1 MPYAGTRTG
10 MGVASQNPGG
20 VTVAAPA
27 GNTFALVWGTDL
39 FKVGSFSTSLIKS
52 LSFGERN
59 EEIKIE
65 NGSGLT
71 AIFLMIKDGGDF
83 DINLVDNANSAVWE
97 PPTAGDTLTF
107 LNPLDGV
114 ATATCICT
122 GTKGDYARKQ
132 EGGFAIT
139 GKSFTL
145 INTAN

>member
-1 MPYAGTRTG
+1 MS
-10 MGVASQNPGG
+10 VANQNPTG
-20 VTVAAPA
+20 VTVANGLGSA
-27 GNTFALVWGTDL
+27 FALVWGTDL
-39 FKVGSFSTSLIKS
+39 FKTGSFSTSLIKS

-83 DINLVDNANSAVWE
+83 DINLVDNAVSAWN
-97 PPTAGDTLTF
+97 PPSAGDTLTF

-114 ATATCICT
+114 AAATCVCT
-122 GTKGDYARKQ
+122 GIKGEYARKQ
-132 EGGFAIT
+132 EVGFAIT
-139 GKSFTL
+139 GKSFAL